1 MTIQRDKSLRDYNSN
16 DFVKYFSK
24 KFLEANRKD
33 CTIIFAR
40 DCSIM
45 LKIMRKFFDAKKEL
59 KEIFTF
65 IDEMFIE
72 YPKRRRVI
80 PIDINWLY
88 GVVDIYLHP
97 VANNSKSGNKVKAP
111 EVKLDADM
119 KAWLEEE
126 KKKWL
131 K

>member
-1 MTIQRDKSLRDYNSN
+1 MTIKRNKPLRDYNST
-16 DFVKYFSK
+16 DFVKYFVK
-24 KFLEANRKD
+24 KYIEEYKKE

-59 KEIFTF
+59 KDIFSF
-65 IDEMFIE
+65 IDVMFVE
-72 YPKRRRVI
+72 YPKRRRII

-88 GVVDIYLHP
+88 GVTDSYLHP
-97 VANNSKSGNKVKAP
+97 VENVSKSGNKVKAP
-111 EVKLDADM
+111 EVVLDEDM
-119 KAWLEEE
+119 RKWLEEE
-126 KKKWL
+126 KKKWM